1 MAQNEDTVTPEGF
14 LRWMED
20 SNVMRG
26 YNDLYYRFIVAFEE
40 KLSIGA
46 TDLPQNNYRSLQNG
60 WQFDQFTSLHRYI
73 STLLAD
79 RTGEKLTLLFG
90 EDPELSGRARQEFRT
105 AIDQYSRFVRGV
117 SPKLRQKAA
126 FFRQHF
132 FDNYVTPAREAGR
145 SGFVINT
152 GDVIRALHVIH
163 DKINVSETALK
174 PKFKQDANVE
184 YDGDEPK
191 PADELILEFRF
202 RDSVPTE
209 NVAATV
215 FERKKI
221 MRQPSLN
228 QVFYGPPGTGKTYR
242 TSREAVRICDGE
254 VSEDRDEYMTRY
266 NELLNEGRVEFVT
279 FHQSFSYEDFVEGL
293 RPDVSPSSET
303 ESSGGFKL
311 RVRNGVFKKI
321 ARRARLQLGR
331 VDDIEWNDEHEN
343 EEESL
348 LGRFDSSNPNLPY
361 VLIID
366 ELNRANISKVLGE
379 LITLLEEDKRLGKD
393 NELTVTLPYS
403 NESFGVT
410 SNLYIIG
417 TMNTADRSIAL
428 LDTALRRR
436 FEFHEIMP
444 DPSLLNVVD
453 GINLAKILTFI
464 NENIESAYD
473 RDHQIGHSHFIKC
486 KSREDIEYAFRRHVI
501 PLLNEYFYNRGEEV
515 ARVLGDIDKVD
526 QIANGT
532 GNFMTRTAIGNKG
545 KFRWSIR
552 SEEEGLDFSGFEQ

>member
-1 MAQNEDTVTPEGF
+1 MAQNEYTVNPKGF
-14 LRWMED
+14 LHWMED

-40 KLSIGA
+40 KLSIGE
-46 TDLPQNNYRSLQNG
+46 TDLLQNHYKSLQNG
-60 WQFDQFTSLHRYI
+60 WQFDQFASLHRYI

-79 RTGEKLTLLFG
+79 RTGEKLNLLFG
-90 EDPELSGRARQEFRT
+90 EDPELSRRARHEFRT

-117 SPKLRQKAA
+117 SPKLRQKAT

-132 FDNYVTPAREAGR
+132 FDKYVTPAREAGR

-152 GDVIRALHVIH
+152 VDVIRELHVIH

-174 PKFKQDANVE
+174 RKFKQDANVE
-184 YDGDEPK
+184 YDGEEPK
-191 PADELILEFRF
+191 PADELILKFRF

-209 NVAATV
+209 NVTATV

-221 MRQPSLN
+221 MRPPSLN

-242 TSREAVRICDGE
+242 TSQEAVRICDGE
-254 VSEDRDEYMTRY
+254 VSEDRDEYMPRY
-266 NELLNEGRVEFVT
+266 KELLDQGRIEFVT

-293 RPDVSPSSET
+293 RPYVSPSSEQ
-303 ESSGGFKL
+303 ESSGGFNL
-311 RVRNGVFKKI
+311 RVRNGVFKTI
-321 ARRARLQLGR
+321 ERRARLQGNRL
-331 VDDIEWNDEHEN
+331 DDLVWAD
-343 EEESL
+343 EESSDNDMFI
-348 LGRFDSSNPNLPY
+348 GRFDEENEDLPY

-393 NELTVTLPYS
+393 NEITVTLPYS
-403 NESFGVT
+403 NKPFGVT
-410 SNLYIIG
+410 SNLYIVG

-444 DPSLLNVVD
+444 DPSILNVVD
-453 GINLAKILTFI
+453 GINLAKLLAYI
-464 NENIESAYD
+464 NDNIESVYD

-515 ARVLGDIDKVD
+515 ARVLGDKEKVE
-526 QIANGT
+526 QSSNGT
-532 GNFMTRTAIGNKG
+532 GNFMKRTSIGNKG
-545 KFRWSIR
+545 KDRWSIR
-552 SEEEGLDFSGFEQ
+552 SEKEGLDFSGFKQ